1 TLFLDTH
8 FSYFK
13 LFPKVTN
20 PHYFSWT
27 DPRRAEIILQ
37 AKLCLEQ
44 YNFKY
49 KRLIISPYITDIA
62 EKMLNHWR
70 ENEWS
75 CTLIAGGKSVGKS
88 TSIRCLINS
97 LLATSKKV
105 VLIDVDPGQAECTPP
120 GCISCSWTFCDET
133 FIDWN
138 RPCEHDFCM
147 IYSEVEIA
155 RKNEFNI
162 EPYQRRELL
171 MLSYLSSIVHNKND
185 SIQCNTELS
194 FNINEVVPYMAS
206 FSSLCIIP
214 QRLFGIPASHA
225 LNVINGN
232 IVALCGIDLTK
243 ESPEKSID
251 ISNFQVL
258 TQRSPLCTCYGFG
271 IIRGIDMERQ
281 EVFIITP
288 LPISIMQY
296 VNCLVGC
303 MPVPPTLLKLHQ
315 GAPYVGGNATLPT
328 SREPRRGYFRM
339 RYQNKNKSS
348 KSE

>member
-1 TLFLDTH
+1 MGPNFTHLKTPIYQLFIDDVNVTRCITRYLEGIKMLIK
-8 FSYFK
+8 K
-13 LFPKVTN
+13 LKECPILSRLPIVVNTMGFPKSLGWNIVIFTIKLIR
-20 PHYFSWT
+20 PS
-27 DPRRAEIILQ
+27 IILQ
-37 AKLCLEQ
+37 
-44 YNFKY
+44 
-49 KRLIISPYITDIA
+49 IMS
-62 EKMLNHWR
+62 
-70 ENEWS
+70 
-75 CTLIAGGKSVGKS
+75 
-88 TSIRCLINS
+88 
-97 LLATSKKV
+97 SKKKNNYDDILSAEV
-105 VLIDVDPGQAECTPP
+105 VNKQE
-120 GCISCSWTFCDET
+120 CSWTFCDET

-147 IYSEVEIA
+147 IYSEAEIA

-162 EPYQRRELL
+162 EPYQIRELL

-251 ISNFQVL
+251 ISNLQVL